1 MGVIKQGIL
10 GGVSGKVA
18 NVVGSSWKG
27 IAYLKALPLSV
38 ANPNTAAQQL
48 QRGKMREIVEDS
60 RLLLASLLQPFWN
73 PFAQQMSGYN
83 AYVQENID
91 TYNQTSLNT
100 PEDLFASRGTLLGLP
115 DAAGVEGA
123 TDDDIVITWT
133 DNTGEA
139 DALATDEVHA
149 LVWNE
154 TADKWFF
161 FNNIAA
167 RSAATGGPAMTGTS
181 AADVIHVWVFPARP
195 DISKTSDSVYSTYTV
210 A

>member
-48 QRGKMREIVEDS
+48 QRGKMREIVEDA
-60 RLLLASLLQPFWN
+60 RLLLAALLQVYWN
-73 PFAQQMSGYN
+73 PFAQAMSGYN
-83 AYVQENID
+83 AYVKENID
-91 TYNQTSLNT
+91 AYDQTSLAT
-100 PEDLFASRGTLLGLP
+100 PADLFASRGTLLSTP
-115 DAAGVEGA
+115 DAAGVEGG
-123 TDDDIVITWT
+123 TVNDTTVTWT
-133 DNTGEA
+133 DNSGTA
-139 DALATDEVHA
+139 DALGTDEMHA

-154 TADKWFF
+154 TQDEWLFWDNFA
-161 FNNIAA
+161 I
-167 RSAATGGPAMTGTS
+167 RSAATGGLTATGYAS
-181 AADVIHVWVFPARP
+181 SDVIHVWVFPARP
-195 DISKTSDSVYSTYTV
+195 DVSKTSDSVYSTYTI

>member
-38 ANPNTAAQQL
+38 ANPKTAGQLL
-48 QRGKMREIVEDS
+48 QRGKMREIVADS
-60 RLLLASLLQPFWN
+60 RLLLAALLQPFWN
-73 PFAQQMSGYN
+73 PFAQRQSGYN
-83 AYVQENID
+83 AYVSENIAQYD
-91 TYNQTSLNT
+91 IDSLAT
-100 PEDLFASRGTLLGLP
+100 PAGLFASRGTLLGTP
-115 DAAGVEGA
+115 DAASVEGA

-133 DNTGEA
+133 DNAGEA
-139 DALATDEVHA
+139 DALGTDEMHM

-154 TADKWFF
+154 TSDTWFF
-161 FNNIAA
+161 FNNIGIRSDAA
-167 RSAATGGPAMTGTS
+167 GAAAMTGTS
-181 AADVIHVWVFPARP
+181 VADVIHTWVFPARP
-195 DISKTSDSVYSTYTV
+195 DISKTSDSVYTTYNV